1 MTGVWS
7 DQGSKT
13 RQNRTH
19 WWQAF
24 SMNEKRKKMIKFI
37 FKGILRDKSRSLLP
51 VIVVSI
57 GVFLTVFMSGWMKGI
72 FSDMIDLNAK
82 FTTGHVKIMT
92 RSYAEN
98 QNQLPNDLAL
108 LGVNEMMDNL
118 NSEYPDMKWVKRIHF
133 GGLLDVPDENG
144 ETRAQGPAAGKA
156 IDLLSPNS
164 KEAGRMNITNSIVKG
179 RLPAKQGEALISDE
193 FAEKFGVKLG
203 DEVTIFGSTMY
214 GSMMFK
220 TFEVSGTIQFGV
232 SILDRGAIIIDI
244 SDAELALDMAD
255 ASSEVLGY
263 FGDGPYDDLK
273 ADSVKTSFNSKYAK
287 ADDEFSPQMFK
298 LREQQ
303 GLDEML
309 DRSENMS
316 GIMVTIFV
324 FAMSIVLWNTGL
336 LGGLRRY
343 SEYGVRLALGE
354 NKGHIYKTIIYE
366 ALLIGTIGSIVGTA
380 LGLLL
385 CYYLQENG
393 IDFSSMTKNI
403 NMMVP
408 PVYRAAVSPEL
419 FYIGFFPGLLAMTLG
434 NALAGYAI
442 YKRKTA
448 QLFKEL
454 EV

>member
-1 MTGVWS
+1 ML
-7 DQGSKT
+7 
-13 RQNRTH
+13 
-19 WWQAF
+19 
-24 SMNEKRKKMIKFI
+24 KFI

-51 VIVVSI
+51 VVVISL

-72 FSDMIDLNAK
+72 FSDLIDMNAK

-92 RSYAEN
+92 RVYAEN

-108 LGVNEMMDNL
+108 LDVEELLSNL
-118 NSEYPDMKWVKRIHF
+118 RSDYPDMEWVRRIHF
-133 GGLLDVPDENG
+133 GGLLDVPDKNG

-156 IDLLSPNS
+156 VDLFSPNS
-164 KEAGRMNITNSIVKG
+164 NEVDRMNITNSIVKG
-179 RLPAKQGEALISDE
+179 GIPTKPGQALISDG
-193 FAEKFGVKLG
+193 FAEKFGVKLR

-220 TFEVSGTIQFGV
+220 TFEVSGTISFGV
-232 SILDRGAIIIDI
+232 SMLDRGAIIVDI
-244 SDAELALDMAD
+244 SDAQLALDMED
-255 ASSEVLGY
+255 ASSEILGY
-263 FGDGPYDDLK
+263 FNEGQYDDFR
-273 ADSVKTSFNSKYAK
+273 ADSVKTTFNTRYS
-287 ADDEFSPQMFK
+287 DVNDEFSPQMFK
-298 LREQQ
+298 LREQN

-316 GIMVTIFV
+316 GIMVTIFI

-366 ALLIGTIGSIVGTA
+366 AILIGAIGSVVGTVMG
-380 LGLLL
+380 LGM

-393 IDFSSMTKNI
+393 IDFSSMMKNV
-403 NMMVP
+403 NMMLP
-408 PVYRAAVSPEL
+408 PVYRAVVSPEL

-442 YKRKTA
+442 YRRKTA